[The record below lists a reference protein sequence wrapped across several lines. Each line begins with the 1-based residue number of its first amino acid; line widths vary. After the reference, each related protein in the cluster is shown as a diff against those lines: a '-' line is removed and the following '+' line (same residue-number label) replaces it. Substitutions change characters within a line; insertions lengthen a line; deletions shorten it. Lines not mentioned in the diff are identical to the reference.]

1 MLWRDGIKVFISSLW
16 TWDTRTSAWEVKN
29 PPSPM
34 SLFLFVCLFAG
45 VTMVDTEMPFWPM
58 NFGIS
63 PVDLSAMDEHTHSF
77 DIKPFTTVDFSSI
90 SSPHYEDL
98 PLARAEQPGL
108 DYKYDIK
115 LQECQSKLCLC
126 WTVSLLST
134 FPSSPGTRASNKFG
148 VRIHGFRVQISC
160 VSRAERRE
168 RGSTQS
174 RPSPCQSSS
183 WSLGKV
189 P

>member
-1 MLWRDGIKVFISSLW
+1 MGHLDLSLGLNKFGINSPNVF
-16 TWDTRTSAWEVKN
+16 
-29 PPSPM
+29 
-34 SLFLFVCLFAG
+34 FFFFAG

-98 PLARAEQPGL
+98 PLARAEQSGL

-115 LQECQSKLCLC
+115 LQDCQSKLYLF
-126 WTVSLLST
+126 WRVSLHSLECVRAANLGLE
-134 FPSSPGTRASNKFG
+134 FMDLEFRSSAGMSLQG
-148 VRIHGFRVQISC
+148 
-160 VSRAERRE
+160 RE
-168 RGSTQS
+168 KRGKTHS
-174 RPSPCQSSS
+174 RPSSCQSSS
-183 WSLGKV
+183 WSLGKES
-189 P
+189 